1 MALPKIL
8 EMLNK
13 QSPAPKSA
21 PINRLKD
28 MIRMVKTAKDPSGV
42 MQEMI
47 NNNPQAKQIIEMA
60 QQSGM
65 SYKDLFYSLAQQQ
78 GVNPDDIINMLK

>member
-1 MALPKIL
+1 
-8 EMLNK
+8 
-13 QSPAPKSA
+13 
-21 PINRLKD
+21 
-28 MIRMVKTAKDPSGV
+28 MIRMVKTAKDPSGA

-60 QQSGM
+60 QQTGM